1 LLGHGG
7 REAPTL
13 LGSSEAGSNAIYTF
27 ESVLGLACQ
36 PDPAALGLANKAKPN
51 SLTGPTLMGLARR
64 RSQG

>member
-1 LLGHGG
+1 LGHGG

-13 LGSSEAGSNAIYTF
+13 LGSSEAGSNVICTF

-36 PDPAALGLANKAKPN
+36 PNPTALGPANKARPN
-51 SLTGPTLMGLARR
+51 GLTVLTLMGLAHR